1 MISNVVK
8 RLQKCVKGEHKFGVA
23 LATQSVNI
31 VMLILQI
38 TGHYQEVGED
48 LVTDLQEEVIISG
61 CHWDQTFALDTRW
74 LHNKI

>member
-1 MISNVVK
+1 MTHKIYTHLQIWVWKWSVVK
-8 RLQKCVKGEHKFGVA
+8 RLQKCFKGEHKFGVA

-61 CHWDQTFALDTRW
+61 SH
-74 LHNKI
+74 